1 MIIYSSVSDFF
12 VEVVGD
18 TYVGY
23 AQPAGGGAQPCMVTL
38 VADGVPIS
46 YGRAARFSPAAAAE
60 GRRRGWCGFVLPGR
74 TVAMGLGDNVQI
86 RCAATERVLHQ
97 PTFDADR
104 FTLPGRDPTQVSVI
118 DMIALTRQGESCSD
132 LDQFVQFG
140 LFHLHR
146 HGMHSFLHAT
156 YQMFFGRDAD
166 NEVINAWLHADDP
179 SSEVTVLLEGVI
191 ESEEYQAK
199 PFPLLPGPFQSQFR
213 YDRDFIDR

>member
-1 MIIYSSVSDFF
+1 MITYSPVSDFF

-18 TYVGY
+18 SYVGY
-23 AQPAGGGAQPCMVTL
+23 AQPSGGGTQPCMVSL
-38 VADGVPIS
+38 FADDVPIS
-46 YGRAARFSPAAAAE
+46 YGRAARFSPGAAAE

-74 TVAMGLGDNVQI
+74 TLAMGLGDNVQI
-86 RCAATERVLHQ
+86 RCMATGRVLHQ
-97 PTFDADR
+97 PSFDAEL
-104 FTLPGRDPTQVSVI
+104 FVQPGQDPAQISVI
-118 DMIALTRQGESCSD
+118 DMIALVRQGESCVD

-140 LFHLHR
+140 KFHLHR

-166 NEVINAWLHADDP
+166 NEVINAWLNADDP

-191 ESEEYQAK
+191 DSEEYQSK